1 LEARPKASALLTWHA
16 LSSRVFNNRINR
28 IGRAVC
34 AQGVWLQL
42 ALAAA
47 GALFAAKALARF
59 AELDQAVTALWR
71 HLVVGAPVSCG
82 EGFTAAVA
90 R

>member
-1 LEARPKASALLTWHA
+1 VAAVRPTNTTFALDPP
-16 LSSRVFNNRINR
+16 V
-28 IGRAVC
+28 
-34 AQGVWLQL
+34 